1 MLVFLLKFTRGSTLN
16 FSHFLTLALYWAS
29 YGGHVEV
36 VKKLL
41 ESKFIEINTQNK
53 LGDTALIAASIKGR
67 AEVVQALVTAGA
79 DTCLKNNAGEDAKL
93 AANDPSGKIDFLKK
107 KL

>member
-1 MLVFLLKFTRGSTLN
+1 M
-16 FSHFLTLALYWAS
+16 
-29 YGGHVEV
+29 
-36 VKKLL
+36 VKTLL

-79 DTCLKNNAGEDAKL
+79 ETRLKNNAGEDAKL
-93 AANDPSGKIDFLKK
+93 AANDPAGKTDFLRVVRGMNTC
-107 KL
+107 

>member
-1 MLVFLLKFTRGSTLN
+1 M
-16 FSHFLTLALYWAS
+16 
-29 YGGHVEV
+29 
-36 VKKLL
+36 VKVLL

-79 DTCLKNNAGEDAKL
+79 DTRLKNNAAEDAKL
-93 AANDPSGKIDFLKK
+93 AANDPSGRYSMKTQIFMVFSYFNPTISNGTSKNRT
-107 KL
+107 

>member
-1 MLVFLLKFTRGSTLN
+1 MMIN

-93 AANDPSGKIDFLKK
+93 AANDPSGKNFTVK
-107 KL
+107 